1 MAGGLGCGIGRRNF
15 FGLLCSLLNFRVKVL
30 TEGDKEWICGILTD
44 VNCDFIT
51 ISGCDVC
58 YIPICEIV
66 AICRDLKF
74 VE

>member
-1 MAGGLGCGIGRRNF
+1 MAGGLGISRRNF

-30 TEGDKEWICGILTD
+30 TEGDTQWIRGILTD
-44 VNCDFIT
+44 VNIDFIT

-66 AICRDLKF
+66 AICRDLSC